1 MQAHTST
8 PDAHPAFRAA
18 GVRRLVTVTDE
29 ILMEGGREV
38 SPVNRKVAVAAAF
51 SNPFAGRYVEDLTP
65 LFELSGAIGG
75 PLTWLAMNAL
85 GAPVE
90 AYGKAALV
98 GVDGEIEHAHALLHT
113 QLGLVMRKVLGG
125 GKALIPCAA
134 QRVGPGAS
142 VDVPI
147 HFINTVTLN
156 SHYDGI
162 HVSIPDAPR
171 PDELVIV
178 VALGA
183 GPRPFARLGALP
195 KEQIRGED
203 RYAYSGG
210 VVFTPE
216 GRPRTSVTECPR
228 CGSQ

>member
-1 MQAHTST
+1 MQAQGNAVN
-8 PDAHPAFRAA
+8 AHPALRAA
-18 GVRRLVTVTDE
+18 RVRRVVTVIDE
-29 ILMEGGREV
+29 TLMEGDREV
-38 SPVNRKVAVAAAF
+38 SPVNRKVAVATAF
-51 SNPFAGRYVEDLTP
+51 PNPFAGRFVEDLTP
-65 LFELSGAIGG
+65 LFELSGAIGE
-75 PLTWLAMNAL
+75 PLTRLAMEAL
-85 GAPVE
+85 RAPAE

-113 QLGLVMRKVLGG
+113 KLGLVMRQVLGG

-134 QRVGPGAS
+134 KRVGPGAS

-162 HVSIPDAPR
+162 QVCIPDAPR

-178 VALGA
+178 VALGG

-195 KEQIRGED
+195 KEQIQGED

-210 VVFTPE
+210 IVFTPE
-216 GRPRTSVTECPR
+216 GLPRISR
-228 CGSQ
+228 